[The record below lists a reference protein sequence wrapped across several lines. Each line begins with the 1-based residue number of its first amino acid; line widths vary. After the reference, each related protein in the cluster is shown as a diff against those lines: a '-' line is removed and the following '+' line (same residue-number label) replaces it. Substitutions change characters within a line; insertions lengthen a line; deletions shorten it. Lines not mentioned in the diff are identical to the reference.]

1 MRESPAIKIA
11 GLLRD
16 KEADVV
22 YHDPYVSEFIVGE
35 VSIPHVELTAESLA
49 AIDAVVLVTDHS
61 NVDYAL
67 VVEAGQLILDTRNAL
82 KAFDNDKVVR
92 L

>member
-11 GLLRD
+11 ELLHA

-22 YHDPYVSEFIVGE
+22 YHDPYVSQFSVGG
-35 VSIPHVELTAESLA
+35 VGIPQIALTAETLA
-49 AIDAVVLVTDHS
+49 GVDAVVVVTDHS
-61 NVDYAL
+61 NVDYRL
-67 VVEAGQLILDTRNAL
+67 VVGESQLILDTRNAL
-82 KAFDNDKVVR
+82 KAFNDPKVVR